1 MTTQPKGADR
11 AGNGSHRL
19 RLGFAGTPEF
29 AVHILQGLIRGGRT
43 PEVVYTQPDRPVG
56 RGRKLQPTPVK
67 SLARDHD
74 LPVRDPASLRGPE
87 QAEALKELG
96 LDVLVVAA
104 YGLLLP
110 PAILRA
116 PRYGCVNV
124 HPSLLPRWRGAAP
137 VERAILAG
145 DEITGVCIMQMD
157 EGLDT
162 GPVYT
167 CRTCPID
174 DETDTPGLEGR
185 LAALGNE
192 LLLQC
197 LADLPHAVPTPQPG
211 NGVTYAS
218 KIERADAAVRW
229 SSPAIHIERQVRALR
244 HRIPPFAGVG
254 RARMALLDARAE
266 EDTAPAPPGTIL
278 AAGRNGIRIACG
290 EGVLNVRRLQL
301 NLGKGRPL
309 SPSDAVNGYPSLFAV
324 GSSVVDADAVADG
337 APPP

>member
-1 MTTQPKGADR
+1 MGIQPQGADR
-11 AGNGSHRL
+11 RGAGNGSGGL

-29 AVHILQGLIRGGRT
+29 AVHILEGLIRGGRI

-56 RGRKLQPTPVK
+56 RGRKLRPSPVK
-67 SLARDHD
+67 SLANDHE
-74 LPVRDPASLRGPE
+74 LPVRDPVSLRGPE
-87 QAEALKELG
+87 QAEALDALG

-116 PRYGCVNV
+116 PRFGCVNV

-167 CRTCPID
+167 CRSCPID
-174 DETDTPGLEGR
+174 PQADTPGVEAR
-185 LAALGNE
+185 LAVLGTEALLRCLDE
-192 LLLQC
+192 LP
-197 LADLPHAVPTPQPG
+197 DAVPTPQPSD
-211 NGVTYAS
+211 GVEYAS
-218 KIERADAAVRW
+218 KIGRADAAIRW
-229 SSPAIHIERQVRALR
+229 SSPAVHIERQVRALR

-254 RARMALLDARAE
+254 AARMAVLDARALA
-266 EDTAPAPPGTIL
+266 DAAQGPPGTITG
-278 AAGRNGIRIACG
+278 AGRDGIRIACG
-290 EGVLNVRRLQL
+290 EGVLNVLRLQL

-309 SPSDAVNGYPSLFAV
+309 SPGDALNGYPTLFAV
-324 GSSVVDADAVADG
+324 GSTLADAES
-337 APPP
+337 PP